1 MKRAQPSFIVLLHRG
16 CRFSLT
22 ENDEV
27 YMIHL
32 MKRRNMHFSDEQ
44 LVALNS
50 LSRKTGLSVAE
61 LVRRAVDIFIRQEIL
76 AAKSVSR
83 PVKKQEK

>member
-1 MKRAQPSFIVLLHRG
+1 M
-16 CRFSLT
+16 T

>member
-1 MKRAQPSFIVLLHRG
+1 MTG
-16 CRFSLT
+16 D
-22 ENDEV
+22 NEV

-44 LVALNS
+44 LVDLNN

-61 LVRRAVDIFIRQEIL
+61 LVRRAVDIFIRQEGL
-76 AAKSVSR
+76 AGKSASR
-83 PVKKQEK
+83 PVKKQER